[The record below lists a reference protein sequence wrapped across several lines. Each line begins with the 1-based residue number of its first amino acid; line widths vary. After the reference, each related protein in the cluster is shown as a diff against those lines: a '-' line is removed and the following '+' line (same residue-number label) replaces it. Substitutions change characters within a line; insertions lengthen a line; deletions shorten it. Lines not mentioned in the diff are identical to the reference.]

1 MKRGLHLRLISTKSQ
16 LSRAATGFFTVTFY
30 PIQDRFDETIDPG
43 TYRNGH
49 PGQTPQPETTL
60 PDHAL
65 RAGGFE
71 EGKGSILCAETL
83 TLADR
88 GDFHVPCISRAKDG
102 RSW

>member
-1 MKRGLHLRLISTKSQ
+1 VFQ
-16 LSRAATGFFTVTFY
+16 ETGFFTATFY
-30 PIQDRFDETIDPG
+30 PIQDRFDETTDPG
-43 TYRNGH
+43 TYRNDH
-49 PGQTPQPETTL
+49 PGKAPQPKTTL